1 MSHKSVVSLIE
12 DVSKSL
18 SDAVQFG
25 YGRRSDFNNL
35 RDKAEQIIW
44 LLPLN
49 ATPIFNNNGNTETFQ
64 KTWNIILV
72 FLAIDKTDS
81 NHDDYKKIL
90 DSMDELLDKF
100 IIRLND
106 YSMNSHDVV
115 GAVTLRNFQ
124 QLNQIKGDADILT
137 GWILSFQMTV
147 SDDFNYCTPENVNL
161 YAQS

>member
-25 YGRRSDFNNL
+25 YGRRSDFNSL

-49 ATPIFNNNGNTETFQ
+49 ATPTFNNNGNTETFQ

-147 SDDFNYCTPENVNL
+147 SDDFNYCTPENVSL